1 MKSYNNDLFLYID
14 VETVSIIILMRLMIA
29 TDMLTTF
36 DEPSNNN
43 TEKGRESLD
52 LQLRHWSLGAWEL
65 TIHGK
70 AASLE

>member
-1 MKSYNNDLFLYID
+1 
-14 VETVSIIILMRLMIA
+14 MRLMIA